1 MDLEVINKNKIRAD
15 DYISIAVVVFY
26 IIFAL
31 LYLMDAILSMI
42 VYPFISLAV
51 WGILKIIGTFNK
63 RNNDNHGKLNKFLF
77 GIISFV
83 FSILFLWFIL
93 SQPNITPQRIISII
107 AFPMMIVAFAGI
119 IKGLI
124 IDIYSLKHRI
134 MNIIIGIITLVFSL
148 IGFFYLIR
156 DFLFNFI
163 AISLTLLF
171 NIISRAALY
180 LSEFGLSIV
189 HLKNFKLF
197 LYIISDYLI
206 YFDRNGNIILNK
218 IE

>member
-1 MDLEVINKNKIRAD
+1 
-15 DYISIAVVVFY
+15 FY

-42 VYPFISLAV
+42 VYPFISLAI
-51 WGILKIIGTFNK
+51 WGILKIISTFNK

-77 GIISFV
+77 GIISIV

-93 SQPNITPQRIISII
+93 SQPNITPQRIISLV
-107 AFPMMIVAFAGI
+107 AFPMMIVGFAGI
-119 IKGLI
+119 IKGMI

-134 MNIIIGIITLVFSL
+134 MNIIIGIITLAFSL
-148 IGFFYLIR
+148 IGFFYLVR
-156 DFLFNFI
+156 NFLFNFI

-180 LSEFGLSIV
+180 LSEFGLSLV
-189 HLKNFKLF
+189 HIKNFKLF
-197 LYIISDYLI
+197 LYIISDYLVYI
-206 YFDRNGNIILNK
+206 DRNGNIILTK